1 METVTTRQDEHAKLT
16 TADLAAAAEAQRREP
31 RPDDTPVQ
39 VRTEGAD
46 DHRDTMRHDE
56 ELAALFAPEAA
67 RDFRARW
74 DAVQIGFVDDPAKA
88 VREAD
93 ELVAEVMKSLADTFA
108 AQRAHFE
115 GETPTPQ
122 GAGDAATEGH
132 RVALRRY
139 RSFFQRLL
147 SL

>member
-16 TADLAAAAEAQRREP
+16 TADLAAAAEGQRREQ
-31 RPDDTPVQ
+31 RPDDAAAEARQ
-39 VRTEGAD
+39 ERSED
-46 DHRDTMRHDE
+46 RDTLRRDE
-56 ELAALFAPEAA
+56 ELAALFAPDAA

-122 GAGDAATEGH
+122 GAADAATESH